1 MTSRAAR
8 ERNSRMKKR
17 VVAVVAVLMLLSA
30 LALSSNGAG
39 ADVRTVPLEDVS
51 MIVEVNSTDGDA
63 GLQLFLDGEAWRS
76 IQVRSPEGRK
86 IFDVAGGGQLKKL
99 GLTELFWESEEPS
112 FDEMPLEEFLAL
124 FPEGEY
130 TFSGKTVD
138 GERLA
143 GSALFSHDIPSGPVV
158 VSPEEGSVVPA
169 DAAVVVWEPAAE
181 PAGID
186 IVGFQV
192 IVEREDEARTFQ
204 VDLPATATRVTIP
217 PEFLEANTGYKVE
230 VLAIEASGNQTITEV
245 SFQTS

>member
-1 MTSRAAR
+1 
-8 ERNSRMKKR
+8 MKKR

-39 ADVRTVPLEDVS
+39 ADVRTVPLEDAS

-130 TFSGKTVD
+130 TFSGKTVE
-138 GERLA
+138 GERVT
-143 GSALFSHDIPSGPVV
+143 GSALLSHDIPSGPVV
-158 VSPEEGSVVPA
+158 VSPEEGGVVPA

-204 VDLPATATRVTIP
+204 VDLPATATSVTIP